1 VDRGTAFPEHRFTA
15 EPDEEWPMTD
25 FRTASQGTTDALP
38 RAGAGWG
45 WILLY
50 GIASAV
56 LGLLAF
62 AWPFSATIAVTIV
75 IGSFFLVAGILAIIA
90 GFAGRGHEVRGYSIA
105 YGILS
110 VIVGLMLVFRPLAGA
125 ISLTLLVAIW
135 LAVRGL
141 MEIRWGLKLRRGRA
155 LMLVLGVVNLILAI
169 VILATVPFSAL
180 TLPGYVLGFSFLL
193 GGVTAIAG
201 ALSHRAGAPA
211 FDVPA

>member
-1 VDRGTAFPEHRFTA
+1 
-15 EPDEEWPMTD
+15 MTD
-25 FRTASQGTTDALP
+25 FRAAPDATPGTLP

-75 IGSFFLVAGILAIIA
+75 IGSFFLISGLLAIVA
-90 GFAGRGHEVRGYSIA
+90 GFAGRGHDVRGYTVG
-105 YGILS
+105 YGLLS
-110 VIVGLMLVFRPLAGA
+110 LIVGLMLIFRPLAGA

-141 MEIRWGLKLRRGRA
+141 MEIRWGLKLRRNRA
-155 LMLVLGVVNLILAI
+155 LMLVLGAVNLVLAI
-169 VILATVPFSAL
+169 LILATVPFSAL

-193 GGVTAIAG
+193 GGVTAIASG
-201 ALSHRAGAPA
+201 LSHRTGAPA